1 MGSSNWSASS
11 YRNYST
17 SVASKSQQQI
27 FTNTSG
33 CHDDLNPSKFDV
45 RESVDSK
52 ANPNSTPVIIGVDET
67 GSMGYL
73 ATDII
78 KKGLGIII
86 EGIIDRK
93 PITDPHILLAGIGD
107 AYIDDAPIQTTQ
119 FEADTVITKQI
130 EKLYIEGNGGGNGGE
145 SYSLVW
151 WFALNKTKCDA
162 IDIRN
167 RKGYLFTIGDESCH
181 PQITKEQIKHFFNCG
196 VEKDVSS
203 TELLAECQ
211 DKWEVFHLITPTSM
225 TNHQNAIEKWRELL
239 GERAIV
245 IEDWH
250 KLSEVIVSIMQV
262 NEGQDV
268 DKVIGSWDGDTSLV
282 VGSAVSGLST
292 TNKATGTEIVE
303 I

>member
-1 MGSSNWSASS
+1 MGSSNWNAQS
-11 YRNYST
+11 YRSYSQT
-17 SVASKSQQQI
+17 VSTKSQQQI
-27 FTNTSG
+27 FTNTTG
-33 CHDDLNPSKFDV
+33 CHPDLNPSKFSI
-45 RESVDSK
+45 RESVDSP
-52 ANPNSTPVIIGVDET
+52 ANPKSTPVIIGVDET

-93 PITDPHILLAGIGD
+93 PIKDPHILLAGIGD
-107 AYIDDAPIQTTQ
+107 AYIDDAPIQVTQ
-119 FEADTVITKQI
+119 FEADTVITQQI
-130 EKLYIEGNGGGNGGE
+130 EKLFIEGNGGGNGGE
-145 SYSLVW
+145 SYSLIW
-151 WFALNKTKCDA
+151 WFALNKTRCDA
-162 IDIRN
+162 INLRN

-181 PQITKEQIKHFFNCG
+181 PQITKEQIKHFFDCD

-203 TELLAECQ
+203 AELLAECQ
-211 DKWEVFHLITPTSM
+211 EKWEVFHIVTPTTTTS
-225 TNHQNAIEKWRELL
+225 HQNAIDKWRELL

-250 KLSEVIVSIMQV
+250 KLSEVIVSVMQV

-268 DKVIGSWDGDTSLV
+268 NQVIKSWDGDTNLV
-282 VGSAVSGLST
+282 VASAVTGLSKP
-292 TNKATGTEIVE
+292 NQQTEIEE